1 MTPAQKAA
9 TYFSSRFGGAALPLP
24 VAPPVAEALV
34 GCVAEPGIP
43 AAGALFVGT
52 GLRVGVGGRLS
63 GADSA
68 SFSTAPGVSAR

>member
-1 MTPAQKAA
+1 MTYGQKAA
-9 TYFSSRFGGAALPLP
+9 TYFSSRGGDAAVPLP
-24 VAPPVAEALV
+24 VETPLI
-34 GCVAEPGIP
+34 GYVAEPLLP

-52 GLRVGVGGRLS
+52 GVRCGPRGVPS